1 MRHPTLF
8 QHMRQIRQAI
18 AANVRELNALHRTM
32 RITMRIRRAEADRDT
47 SLAMQLIEAAEMLEA
62 AELNLRTLPGYRD
75 QRLKC

>member
-18 AANVRELNALHRTM
+18 AANVRELNALHR
-32 RITMRIRRAEADRDT
+32 TMRIRRAEADRDT